1 MQAVLPKRNE
11 FRVVSKV
18 KPTLKA
24 SNSQSAGYEIIDV
37 PPGVL
42 PEARFLTKKWNILRA
57 HLTPESYRVLKSFCR
72 LASCRSKK
80 AVVSYS
86 AFRVVH

>member
-11 FRVVSKV
+11 FGVVSKV

-24 SNSQSAGYEIIDV
+24 SNSQSVNTGYEIIDV

-42 PEARFLTKKWNILRA
+42 PEARFRTKKLNI
-57 HLTPESYRVLKSFCR
+57 
-72 LASCRSKK
+72 
-80 AVVSYS
+80 
-86 AFRVVH
+86 

>member
-11 FRVVSKV
+11 FGVVSKV

-24 SNSQSAGYEIIDV
+24 SNSQSVNTGYEIIDV

-42 PEARFLTKKWNILRA
+42 PEARFLTKKWNIFRA
-57 HLTPESYRVLKSFCR
+57 HIPPESYRV
-72 LASCRSKK
+72 
-80 AVVSYS
+80 
-86 AFRVVH
+86 